1 MAEDQWSAA
10 GFKPVRAPA
19 PAQRGPT
26 RSEVNRAQLRGTEAS
41 IDSARASQALA
52 GETLKTAPIARAN
65 AASDLTVAQATEKA
79 RIEKMLAEAETA
91 KYGAQMAA
99 LAAKY
104 PDASATQILAAAR
117 YAGMRQ
123 GDIEYEKALRE
134 GYQPSAMGNKLTH
147 MLNKI
152 PGIGDESANS
162 IRDEKARKAAL
173 ARRLF
178 SAGMLR
184 QETGAVGAFGPAGL
198 DPAATDD
205 RTVGVGLGPGGQPRH
220 GLGDRGRA
228 FEVQGQLTPA
238 DAVEVGVAVGK
249 AGEEGRAI
257 EVDDGQALGRGS
269 VGGGANKCD
278 AAGAGDDNLGGGGG
292 FIAGVD
298 GPSPDQQV
306 LGLGRQRERG
316 EGGGGQKRSKHGVT
330 GLAEI
335 GPRSCGD
342 WRAKVKAG
350 WSGGRP
356 GLQNT
361 VRSVRS
367 VRSVREGVETP
378 EIGVQIVRRVYP
390 AVARDGD
397 VKDRDQCLTVFCGAC
412 DQASE

>member
-184 QETGAVGAFGPAGL
+184 QETGAVAADKELLDVEDRFFGTPFSVDSRSLKDINRRARSAQISAQRRAAGSLAGDVDRELGIVPAAKGRPTGPKVGDVMKGYRYKGG
-198 DPAATDD
+198 DPADKNSW
-205 RTVGVGLGPGGQPRH
+205 VKV
-220 GLGDRGRA
+220 
-228 FEVQGQLTPA
+228 TP
-238 DAVEVGVAVGK
+238 
-249 AGEEGRAI
+249 
-257 EVDDGQALGRGS
+257 
-269 VGGGANKCD
+269 
-278 AAGAGDDNLGGGGG
+278 
-292 FIAGVD
+292 
-298 GPSPDQQV
+298 
-306 LGLGRQRERG
+306 
-316 EGGGGQKRSKHGVT
+316 
-330 GLAEI
+330 
-335 GPRSCGD
+335 
-342 WRAKVKAG
+342 
-350 WSGGRP
+350 
-356 GLQNT
+356 
-361 VRSVRS
+361 
-367 VRSVREGVETP
+367 
-378 EIGVQIVRRVYP
+378 
-390 AVARDGD
+390 
-397 VKDRDQCLTVFCGAC
+397 
-412 DQASE
+412 